1 LVKDEQFPVGP
12 FFLRDDSRYL
22 YAAYFHK
29 NNPAGLPGC
38 DVAPTELMFYLLPLA
53 KVGTFLQTKKKK
65 RLIIFKTKNYI
76 YNAPCNSLFS
86 VKKPGGPSRLARFS

>member
-1 LVKDEQFPVGP
+1 MLHISTKITQRVSQAFNVAYTKQM
-12 FFLRDDSRYL
+12 FFY
-22 YAAYFHK
+22 
-29 NNPAGLPGC
+29 
-38 DVAPTELMFYLLPLA
+38 PLA